1 MGWCDAEERIALP
14 VRDWDGELLGAV
26 LRSENGAQPKAKS
39 HTEEDAVACFRNYNS
54 DSLIVVEDIYSA
66 LRCSDYM
73 NAAAIL
79 GTHLNDERVSQL
91 RAIKPNVVYLALD
104 ADAFDKTIKYVK
116 QFRSVLRMVPVKI
129 DKDLKN
135 FNPEELEAF
144 FKEI

>member
-1 MGWCDAEERIALP
+1 MGWCDTEERIALP

-39 HTEEDAVACFRNYNS
+39 HTEEDAVACFRNYSN

-91 RAIKPNVVYLALD
+91 RAIKPDVVYLALD

-116 QFRSVLRMVPVKI
+116 QFRSILRMVPVKI